1 MPGSKS
7 SDLDVRPN
15 VPNAGTGHARDAAPA
30 QALTMTVHAMPTADV
45 GEGAAALSPA
55 VRRVGRLKMLLVM
68 LACAAPVLASY
79 LSYFVIRPEGRTNYA
94 ALLEPTRDW
103 PANLP
108 LTDNNG
114 AAVTPASLRGQW
126 LLVAMGDAACDA
138 ACEKRLFTQRQL
150 REMLGRERD
159 RVDKIFLVL
168 DGAPL
173 KPALA
178 ASVAADPTIRV
189 LRAPRDGVAAWLS
202 LPPQQVDQHL
212 FVADPIG
219 PWMMRAPVELDP
231 AKFKRDLDRLLRAS
245 ASWDRA
251 GRDVLPPNPLSLPAS
266 PAVPTRPATT
276 PAATKP

>member
-1 MPGSKS
+1 MPGSNS
-7 SDLDVRPN
+7 SDLDARG
-15 VPNAGTGHARDAAPA
+15 NAIANTDPS
-30 QALTMTVHAMPTADV
+30 QALTMTVHAMPSANV
-45 GEGAAALSPA
+45 GEGAATLSPA

-68 LACAAPVLASY
+68 LACAAPVVASY

-94 ALLEPTRDW
+94 AFLEPTRDW

-114 AAVTPASLRGQW
+114 VAVAPASLRGQW
-126 LLVAMGDAACDA
+126 LLVVMGDAACDA

-150 REMLGRERD
+150 RDMLGRERE

-168 DGAPL
+168 DDAPL

-178 ASVAADPTIRV
+178 TTVAADPSIRV
-189 LRAPRDGVAAWLS
+189 LRAPRVGVAAWLTMT
-202 LPPQQVDQHL
+202 PQQVDQHL

-245 ASWDRA
+245 ASWDRV
-251 GRDVLPPNPLSLPAS
+251 GREVLPPNPLTLPAS
-266 PAVPTRPATT
+266 PAAATTRPTTT